1 MIRTIITPE
10 KQDISI
16 HVPKDYVGKQIE
28 VLMYDLEELN
38 QNSTPDKRQPSEFR
52 GQLNLSDEQYN
63 DLQSHIKNVRNEWD
77 RNI

>member
-28 VLMYDLEELN
+28 VLMYNLEEIN
-38 QNSTPDKRQPSEFR
+38 QNTTSNKKQPSEFR

-63 DLQSHIKNVRNEWD
+63 DLQSHIKSIRNEWD

>member
-16 HVPKDYVGKQIE
+16 HVPEDYVGKQIE

-38 QNSTPDKRQPSEFR
+38 QNSTPGKKQPSEFR

-63 DLQSHIKNVRNEWD
+63 DLQSHIKNIRNEWD